1 MKVAV
6 YGGSFNPLHKG
17 HEAIL
22 RHITRDTQYGLVLMV
37 VTPQNP
43 FKAGDP
49 EVSDAEE
56 RFRLAQEALDRHP
69 DIDAKAC
76 DIELKMEP
84 PQYTVR
90 TLDALKARHPE
101 DEFTLICGADCLE
114 SFPRWKDYQR
124 ILLEYGIAVFPR
136 KGYHR
141 GRLRQ
146 KLLKENPRYKI
157 ELLKMPVIPISS
169 SEIRAAMDSGKDMTK
184 WLM

>member
-146 KLLKENPRYKI
+146 KLLKENPNYKI
-157 ELLKMPVIPISS
+157 ELLKAPLVTISS
-169 SEIRAAMDSGKDMTK
+169 TEIRNGLAEGKDMSA

>member
-6 YGGSFNPLHKG
+6 YSGSFNPLHKG

-22 RHITRDTQYGLVLMV
+22 RHLTRDSRFGRVLLV

-43 FKAGDP
+43 FKAGDAD
-49 EVSDAEE
+49 VSDASE
-56 RFRLAQEALDRHP
+56 RFRQAEAALARHP
-69 DIDAKAC
+69 EINAQAC
-76 DIELKMEP
+76 DIEFLMEP
-84 PQYTVR
+84 PHYTVR
-90 TLDALKARHPE
+90 TLDALKAAHPE
-101 DEFTLICGADCLE
+101 DSFTLVCGADCLE
-114 SFPRWKDYQR
+114 SFPRWKDYSR

-136 KGYHR
+136 KGFHR

-146 KLLKENPRYKI
+146 KLLKENPNYKI

-169 SEIRAAMDSGKDMTK
+169 TGIRAAVASGKDMTK